1 MAREGTDFTNLSN
14 VIRQKEGEIT
24 KMFLRTKLTV
34 ASMTLALLTTAGAA
48 AQTQQS
54 QSPTQNPTTGD
65 KTQRRFGRDGERRQR
80 DGRAPLGGLRELN
93 LTDEQKQQVR
103 SIMERNLDS
112 TKAQRAELRTLGQKR
127 FEGTLTPEE
136 QARAK
141 ELHQQ
146 MAQSRQSA
154 MNEVQGILTAEQKT
168 KLEEFRQERGPKHG
182 RRGQFGDRPR
192 ANDNLKPSQP

>member
-1 MAREGTDFTNLSN
+1 
-14 VIRQKEGEIT
+14 
-24 KMFLRTKLTV
+24 MFLRTKLTV
-34 ASMTLALLTTAGAA
+34 ASMALALLIAAGAA

-54 QSPTQNPTTGD
+54 QSPTQNPQAGNE
-65 KTQRRFGRDGERRQR
+65 TQRRFDRKGERGRMR
-80 DGRAPLGGLRELN
+80 EGRAPLAGLRELN

-103 SIMERNLDS
+103 AIMERNLDS
-112 TKAQRAELRTLGQKR
+112 TKALRSELKTLGQKR

-154 MNEVQGILTAEQKT
+154 MTEVQGILTAEQKA
-168 KLEEFRQERGPKHG
+168 KLEEFRQEKGPRHG
-182 RRGQFGDRPR
+182 RRGRFGDRPR
-192 ANDNLKPSQP
+192 ANQNSLKPTQP